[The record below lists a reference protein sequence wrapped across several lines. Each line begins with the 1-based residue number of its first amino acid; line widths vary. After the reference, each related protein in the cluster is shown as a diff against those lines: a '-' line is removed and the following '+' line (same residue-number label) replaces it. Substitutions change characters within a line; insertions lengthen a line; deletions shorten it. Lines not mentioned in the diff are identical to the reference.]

1 MNPPHSTGL
10 RTQTCLDPMKEAA
23 WGARPRTVRA
33 AALLGVRLYDRR
45 PAPICVGGVYRPRL
59 ELGGPLSRCPAP
71 GLECRPPSPRPTV
84 SSPGLQAGC
93 ARVEG
98 GGWVVGWGFEPHSR
112 ATLGFLSG
120 CGPRAAAAV
129 SRSGLEGAAAG

>member
-1 MNPPHSTGL
+1 MAGATLVRSVEL
-10 RTQTCLDPMKEAA
+10 YDDLDPLKEAA

-71 GLECRPPSPRPTV
+71 GLEC
-84 SSPGLQAGC
+84 
-93 ARVEG
+93 
-98 GGWVVGWGFEPHSR
+98 
-112 ATLGFLSG
+112 TLILTLTLTL
-120 CGPRAAAAV
+120 R
-129 SRSGLEGAAAG
+129 